1 MRAKNVWMVFFF
13 NIYMFTTTCF
23 IDRIKIY
30 DKSNLSSIKFWH
42 ICCELHYLAAG
53 DSCPLKSCMENK
65 NDLEAEFQRRV
76 KMDAGPTGMQV
87 TFGKDLFTFSCR
99 YVSYCFKWQIFTS
112 IASSHEDI
120 YTCTFKTGYGR
131 FIIQLYWNFNQL
143 RKIDL
148 LCHMYDFNK
157 MLFY

>member
-1 MRAKNVWMVFFF
+1 MRAKNAWMEVCFFL
-13 NIYMFTTTCF
+13 NIYMFTTTCS
-23 IDRIKIY
+23 IEQNK
-30 DKSNLSSIKFWH
+30 NLWH

-148 LCHMYDFNK
+148 LCYMYDFDK

>member
-1 MRAKNVWMVFFF
+1 MDGVIF

-23 IDRIKIY
+23 IDRIKIH
-30 DKSNLSSIKFWH
+30 DKSNLSPIKFWH

-76 KMDAGPTGMQV
+76 KMDAGPTGFQV

-99 YVSYCFKWQIFTS
+99 YVSYCFILLEFLN
-112 IASSHEDI
+112 A
-120 YTCTFKTGYGR
+120 YCTV
-131 FIIQLYWNFNQL
+131 I
-143 RKIDL
+143 IDL
-148 LCHMYDFNK
+148 KISFPILPK
-157 MLFY
+157 KPLLV